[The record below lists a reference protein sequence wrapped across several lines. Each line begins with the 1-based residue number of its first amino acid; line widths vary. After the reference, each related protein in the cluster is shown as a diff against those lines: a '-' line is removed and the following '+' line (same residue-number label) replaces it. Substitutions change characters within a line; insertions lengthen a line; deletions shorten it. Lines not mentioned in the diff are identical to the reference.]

1 MSFLQREK
9 VAAATLSMVSLL
21 LLFCV
26 MKWPPQMSDT
36 PVLAPDVPRAVWM
49 SAPPDDVMVPV
60 SFPAAENAAP
70 APDTAS
76 AILARMHSLRGAALP
91 DGLRVDDSGALI
103 TDLQLKLLF
112 DFLLAAR
119 HDVSAAQLETL
130 LQARAGALPPP
141 AAQQALLLWK
151 NYRQYQTDV
160 ELLVWE
166 LKPETAPG
174 TLTAEQLQAV
184 ETLFSRREQLQQDR
198 LGELADS
205 WFGED
210 NAYDRRM
217 LARMQQSPSQ
227 AGGTAAA
234 AAPDVPPQITT
245 DPHLQAAYEQQR
257 DQLRLQAD
265 LTPQEKTALLE
276 TLRRDY
282 FPARQDQIRQSLR
295 DLARSHP

>member
-1 MSFLQREK
+1 VSFLQREK

-36 PVLAPDVPRAVWM
+36 PVLAPDVPRAVWT

-119 HDVSAAQLETL
+119 HDVSAAELQTL
-130 LQARAGALPPP
+130 LQARARALPQP
-141 AAQQALLLWK
+141 AAQQALLLWQ
-151 NYRQYQTDV
+151 NYRQYQADV

-166 LKPETAPG
+166 LKPDAAPDA
-174 TLTAEQLQAV
+174 LSAEQLQTIA
-184 ETLFSRREQLQQDR
+184 TLFTRREQLQQDR
-198 LGELADS
+198 LGDLADR

-217 LARMQQSPSQ
+217 LERMQSLPSQ
-227 AGGTAAA
+227 ARATAAA
-234 AAPDVPPQITT
+234 VAPDVPQQIAT
-245 DPHLQAAYEQQR
+245 DPWLQAAYEQQR

-265 LTPQEKTALLE
+265 LTPQEQSALLE
-276 TLRRDY
+276 SLRRDY
-282 FPARQDQIRQSLR
+282 FPAPQEQIRQSLR
-295 DLARSHP
+295 DLAQGHP